1 MDRVENNGNN
11 IWQLYFRVKEHIVRE
26 YIYIAAIINVPWNVK
41 MRKEERRNVDSK
53 ETAVGKERNLSR
65 SFYHRANFTEFFSI
79 RYFTK
84 IFRSPPFVIGLRK
97 LKNSTQIKKE
107 IN

>member
-11 IWQLYFRVKEHIVRE
+11 IWQLYFRVKEHVPTCERI
-26 YIYIAAIINVPWNVK
+26 YIYVAAIINVPWNVK

-65 SFYHRANFTEFFSI
+65 SFYHRANFFQFGILQKYSA
-79 RYFTK
+79 
-84 IFRSPPFVIGLRK
+84 L
-97 LKNSTQIKKE
+97 LLL
-107 IN
+107 